1 MSSVPGLAVLPLRPC
16 PVGSLFVSMTDGT
29 HCSKAKVLQI
39 KKLNPKWIPSVEDI
53 KSPRALVVDGRKGD
67 G

>member
-1 MSSVPGLAVLPLRPC
+1 MFQKAEVSDIILRGSELA
-16 PVGSLFVSMTDGT
+16 MTDGT
-29 HCSKAKVLQI
+29 HCSKAKALQI

-53 KSPRALVVDGRKGD
+53 KSPRALVVDGWKGD

>member
-1 MSSVPGLAVLPLRPC
+1 MPC
-16 PVGSLFVSMTDGT
+16 WEPVVSMTDGT
-29 HCSKAKVLQI
+29 HCSKAKALQI

-53 KSPRALVVDGRKGD
+53 KSPRALVVDGWKGD